1 MNAFLVSLLMSAVL
15 PILASPTTTTEHSI
29 LAMAAAIGSENW
41 IVVAIGAARPLF
53 LPLLQRRDSNLSRH
67 RAAAAAA
74 ADLLTV
80 EFLQLLF
87 HLFLLSGR

>member
-1 MNAFLVSLLMSAVL
+1 MSAVL

-67 RAAAAAA
+67 RAAAAA
-74 ADLLTV
+74 DLLTV